1 MIVNDDVSD
10 DENAPLLDRTR
21 RRSPRQ
27 GCSRGLLWVIVLLC
41 LATAVTRFEAV
52 LTFPYLRTL
61 QSCGPAGIGYH
72 SMWSGSEL
80 CGDREFVARSA
91 QADTNYMLCLGLIIN
106 SLCLPA
112 LGWLGDRCGRRP
124 LITLYFLGLAF
135 EAALNA
141 ASHRKEVFF
150 VAVSIQKCTDGLTPA
165 IIAMVADLLPAEE
178 RMSGYLFCVLA
189 AAPTY
194 TLTYG
199 AVAYLVLSPHL
210 RSYTH
215 IWSLLGLLSFFCGCL
230 SLIAPETLTSTMRAA
245 AEAEAAE
252 RQREAAGGG
261 GSHRGQSSRRESE
274 RSPRTCLSLEAL
286 LCCCH
291 GRSRVKSA
299 GGGGACGSSPVF
311 AACANPSLR
320 FVMLLEAPALLGIA
334 AFSCLDGYALIACR
348 AARLK
353 LARRLLRYASVLLLL
368 TWACSLTVC
377 VTWTLAAADGWEQ
390 ETMYYVR
397 FATLPAAGLAA
408 SLSLCLIRRIEAL
421 RTLQLG
427 IACLFFS
434 LVAMCFAQ
442 WHVGLLYL
450 ALLLAGGSTLTLLP
464 ILRLVGA
471 QAGPTQQASV
481 AAALLA
487 VAHAS
492 QAIGLL
498 THAFLFER
506 AAAVGI
512 LFAPFALGAVAAA
525 MALAI
530 ALCCAPSKHAWQLT
544 PEDDRDA

>member
-1 MIVNDDVSD
+1 
-10 DENAPLLDRTR
+10 
-21 RRSPRQ
+21 
-27 GCSRGLLWVIVLLC
+27 
-41 LATAVTRFEAV
+41 
-52 LTFPYLRTL
+52 
-61 QSCGPAGIGYH
+61 
-72 SMWSGSEL
+72 
-80 CGDREFVARSA
+80 
-91 QADTNYMLCLGLIIN
+91 
-106 SLCLPA
+106 
-112 LGWLGDRCGRRP
+112 
-124 LITLYFLGLAF
+124 
-135 EAALNA
+135 
-141 ASHRKEVFF
+141 
-150 VAVSIQKCTDGLTPA
+150 
-165 IIAMVADLLPAEE
+165 MVADLLPAEE

-334 AFSCLDGYALIACR
+334 AFSCLDGYALIA
-348 AARLK
+348 
-353 LARRLLRYASVLLLL
+353 Y
-368 TWACSLTVC
+368 
-377 VTWTLAAADGWEQ
+377 GWEQ